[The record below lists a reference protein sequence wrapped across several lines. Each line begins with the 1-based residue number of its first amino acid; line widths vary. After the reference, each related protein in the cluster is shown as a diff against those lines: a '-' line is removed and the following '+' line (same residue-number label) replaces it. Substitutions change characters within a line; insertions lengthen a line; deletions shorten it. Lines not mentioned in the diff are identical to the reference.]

1 MIRDVLRVMLV
12 DDEPLARDRLR
23 QLLRPFADLVIVGEA
38 EDGEGAIEK
47 IEELRPDLLFL
58 DIQMPGCSGLEVAAS
73 LPSPRP
79 RLIFCTAFDQYAI
92 DAFEL
97 HAIDYLLKPVT
108 RARLAK
114 AIEHARGI
122 PPGNADEALDKVVGS
137 ERMHPRRFLARRGGR
152 YRVVPQGEVCCFSS
166 EEGLTRLRT
175 REHEYWIQPTLS
187 DLESRLNP
195 VFFFRLSRSSIVNL
209 NEIHEVI
216 PLTGGHGEVVL
227 KSGQRL
233 EVSRRRM
240 KDLLERLEGP
250 K

>member
-1 MIRDVLRVMLV
+1 LIRTLLV
-12 DDEPLARDRLR
+12 DDEGPARDRLR
-23 QLLRPFADLVIVGEA
+23 KMLAALPEVEIIGEA
-38 EDGEGAIEK
+38 ADGVEALERID
-47 IEELRPDLLFL
+47 ELRPDLLFL

-79 RLIFCTAFDQYAI
+79 RVIFCTAFDQYAI

-97 HAIDYLLKPVT
+97 HAVDYLLKPVT

-114 AIEHARGI
+114 AIEHVRGI
-122 PPGNADEALDKVVGS
+122 PPGNADKALDKVAGS
-137 ERMHPRRFLARRGGR
+137 ERLHPRRFLARRGGR

-175 REHEYWIQPTLS
+175 REREYWIQPTLA

-227 KSGQRL
+227 KSGLRL

-240 KDLLERLEGP
+240 KDLLERLEGT